1 MERRL
6 DVVVVGCGTAG
17 TVAATLLARQ
27 GHAVQLLEQAEQPS
41 AIGAGIM
48 LQHLGQ
54 QVVGAL
60 GVGEQLRER
69 SRPIRGVDA
78 RTVSGRTV
86 MDFGYADVPGS
97 VPALGVHRGDLF
109 TLLHEVSRAEPIR
122 HEMGME
128 VTSVRPQGDRLAVHV
143 QGRDREV
150 AHCTDDLV
158 VGADGSRSRVR
169 ASSGLTLR
177 DHPYAYGA
185 LWAVVPDPEE
195 IAVDQ
200 LYQCL
205 RGTRSYLGVL
215 PTGRGQ
221 SSVFFSER
229 VDRMEAT
236 TLRAGVAAWRA
247 RAEPFA
253 GPYGEL
259 LDRVETLLP
268 ARYRDV
274 VVRHPHRVVPGGRSA
289 VVLTGDAAHAMSP
302 QLGTG
307 ATLALADAWALGA
320 AIAAHDDLPAALT
333 TYEQRRRA
341 HVRWYAWWTRLMMP
355 AFQSELLPLGWA
367 RDLLAEPM
375 GRVPV
380 VRRQLVTTLMG
391 HRTSPWSTW
400 QISDPGRG
408 VRNRPMAQT
417 CSASLRRPGDRN

>member
-1 MERRL
+1 MKRRL

-27 GHAVQLLEQAEQPS
+27 GHAVRLLEQAEQPC
-41 AIGAGIM
+41 ATGAGIM

-54 QVVGAL
+54 QVVDAL
-60 GVGEQLRER
+60 GVGQHLRER
-69 SRPIRGVDA
+69 SRPVLGVDA
-78 RTVSGRTV
+78 RTVGGRTV
-86 MDFGYADVPGS
+86 MDFGYADVPGA

-109 TLLHEVSRAEPIR
+109 TLLRDVCRAASIHEETGV
-122 HEMGME
+122 E
-128 VTSVRPQGDRLAVHV
+128 VTSVRPHGDRLTVHV

-150 AHCTDDLV
+150 AHGTADLV

-195 IAVDQ
+195 IAADQ

-229 VDRMEAT
+229 VDRLDA

-259 LDRVETLLP
+259 LDRVESLLP

-307 ATLALADAWALGA
+307 ATLALADAWTLGA
-320 AIAAHDDLPAALT
+320 VIAAHDDLPAALR
-333 TYEQRRRA
+333 TYERRRRA

-400 QISDPGRG
+400 QMPDAARSDNH
-408 VRNRPMAQT
+408 V
-417 CSASLRRPGDRN
+417 RPGT

>member
-1 MERRL
+1 MQRGL

-27 GHAVQLLEQAEQPS
+27 GHAVRLLEQAPEPS
-41 AIGAGIM
+41 AVGAGIM

-54 QVVGAL
+54 QVVDAL
-60 GVGEQLRER
+60 GVGAELRAR

-78 RTVSGRTV
+78 RTVGGRTV
-86 MDFGYADVPGS
+86 MDFGYADVPGA

-109 TLLHEVSRAEPIR
+109 TLLRDVAGAAPVQHETGV
-122 HEMGME
+122 E
-128 VTSVRPQGDRLAVHV
+128 VTSVRPHAGRLRVHV
-143 QGRDREV
+143 QGRHREV
-150 AHCTDDLV
+150 RHSDADLV
-158 VGADGSRSRVR
+158 VGADGSRSAVR

-185 LWAVVPDPEE
+185 LWAVVPDPDE
-195 IAVDQ
+195 IAADQ

-229 VDRMEAT
+229 VDRLQSTIADGIE
-236 TLRAGVAAWRA
+236 VWRA

-253 GPYGEL
+253 GPYGQL

-268 ARYRDV
+268 AHYRDV
-274 VVRHPHRVVPGGRSA
+274 VVRAPYRIAGGGRSA
-289 VVLTGDAAHAMSP
+289 VALTGDAAHAMSP

-307 ATLALADAWALGA
+307 ATLALADAWTLGA
-320 AIAAHDDLPAALT
+320 TIAAHDDLPTALT
-333 TYEQRRRA
+333 AYAQQRRA

-367 RDLLAEPM
+367 RDLLGAPA
-375 GRVPV
+375 GRVPLI
-380 VRRQLVTTLMG
+380 RRQFVTTLMG
-391 HRTSPWSTW
+391 HRTSPWTTWAINGKIDPDTASPTVSTR
-400 QISDPGRG
+400 S
-408 VRNRPMAQT
+408 RP
-417 CSASLRRPGDRN
+417 